1 MGSQHQTEFS
11 TVLLSQ
17 IEDIREQKDIKLLE
31 SVQRRAT
38 EMGESLQGKEY
49 EGQLKSPGWFG
60 SERRRQSGGIMA
72 AHSSSQ
78 SSQMTMMFPAI
89 LATP

>member
-38 EMGESLQGKEY
+38 EMGRAYRVKNMR
-49 EGQLKSPGWFG
+49 G
-60 SERRRQSGGIMA
+60 S
-72 AHSSSQ
+72 
-78 SSQMTMMFPAI
+78 
-89 LATP
+89 